1 MKYFL
6 LLIFFLLTSLANAA
20 PERFLRQQIMMGDVP
35 VTIKVVAEGRQ
46 KEEVYQAMEEAF
58 NEERRL
64 EKQLSEFQ
72 PESELNQLHR
82 KAGKGATSVGAD
94 LIRLLLL
101 SQKISELTQGAFDIT
116 FASKNRSISYRDIEI
131 DSAAN
136 KVTLKKKGTWLG
148 VSGIAKGYIID
159 RMVDLLHRRNFT
171 NVLVNGGGDLRAT
184 GVDLQGAWR
193 IGIQD
198 PGAPRGEKVCNLRLS
213 NQAVATSGAYERGP
227 HIVSP
232 KTKEPVHYWRS
243 VSVFAEEAG
252 FADGLAT
259 GGFVIGPAAI
269 TTLSQIPGVGA
280 ILIDSQGKVTTLGP
294 ITAACFQ

>member
-6 LLIFFLLTSLANAA
+6 LLTLFLFISSADAA
-20 PERFLRQQIMMGDVP
+20 PQRFLRQQIMMGDVP
-35 VTIKVVAEGRQ
+35 VTIKIVAESSQ
-46 KEEVYQAMEEAF
+46 KDQVYQAMEEAF
-58 NEERRL
+58 DEERRL

-72 PESELNQLHR
+72 PESELNRLHR
-82 KAGKGATSVGAD
+82 QAGKGATSVGAD

-101 SQKISELTQGAFDIT
+101 SQKVSELTQGAFDIT
-116 FASKNRSISYRDIEI
+116 FASKDRSTSYRDIEI
-131 DSAAN
+131 DSAEN
-136 KVTLKKKGTWLG
+136 KVTLKKKRTWLG

-159 RMVDLLHRRNFT
+159 RMIDVLHRRNFP
-171 NVLVNGGGDLRAT
+171 NALVNGGGDLRAT
-184 GVDLQGAWR
+184 GVDLQGAWK

-213 NQAVATSGAYERGP
+213 NLAVSTSGAYERGP
-227 HIVSP
+227 HIVNP

-259 GGFVIGPAAI
+259 GGFVMGPAAI
-269 TTLSQIPGVGA
+269 TTLSQIQGIGA
-280 ILIDSQGKVTTLGP
+280 VLIDSQGKVTTLGA